1 MYAQPLPNNASRAQ
15 TASVMM
21 IISIVLF
28 AIQTL
33 KSLYKMTLDEYEL
46 ESSTSLL
53 IGEGI
58 LGIIQFFIT
67 IISAIFFI
75 MWFRRAYNNL
85 HICGVK
91 ELPYKEGWAAGGWFV
106 PFISLYYPYRIMN
119 SIWSGTQSAIRKI
132 GEHYQRE
139 EDGYIGWWW
148 TFWIIAN
155 LISNIEAQITLR
167 GLVSPFNPGTIAMEL
182 ISNSSML
189 LAGWLCWRLIGRTAA
204 LEEDLQ
210 GRYAEWLTY
219 QTQQQ
224 AEQFQQTLPANPE
237 Q

>member
-1 MYAQPLPNNASRAQ
+1 MYAQPLPNNASRAR

-21 IISIVLF
+21 MISMVLF
-28 AIQTL
+28 GIQTI
-33 KSLYKMTLDEYEL
+33 KSLYKMTLNEYEL

-58 LGIIQFFIT
+58 LGIIQFFLT
-67 IISAIFFI
+67 ILSAIFFI

-132 GEHYQRE
+132 GERHQQE

-155 LISNIEAQITLR
+155 LIANIQTQIVLR
-167 GLVSPFNPGTIAMEL
+167 GVVSPFDQGAIAMEL

-189 LAGWLCWRLIGRTAA
+189 LAGWLCWRLIRRIAF

-210 GRYAEWLTY
+210 LRYAEWLSY
-219 QTQQQ
+219 QTQQH
-224 AEQFQQTLPANPE
+224 AEQFQQSTPPE
-237 Q
+237 SV